1 MSDWLTIGWYIIANK
16 DHKIMCGEEY
26 GEDRD
31 IQHHDM
37 SNDASPSHPHSQF
50 AVFAFL
56 DEHPIKDAF
65 KFKIRGI
72 QYYLKVIQCFILTH
86 FYFRTNGS
94 QHEEL

>member
-50 AVFAFL
+50 GNFCI
-56 DEHPIKDAF
+56 P
-65 KFKIRGI
+65 R
-72 QYYLKVIQCFILTH
+72 
-86 FYFRTNGS
+86 
-94 QHEEL
+94 